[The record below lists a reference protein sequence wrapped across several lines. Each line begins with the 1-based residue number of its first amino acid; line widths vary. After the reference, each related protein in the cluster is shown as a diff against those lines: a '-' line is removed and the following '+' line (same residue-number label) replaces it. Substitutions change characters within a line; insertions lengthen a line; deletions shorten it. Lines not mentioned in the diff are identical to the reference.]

1 MSVRD
6 ENLWKILEQKARE
19 GDNKLQPDQRISDE
33 YLSGIKAICDFG
45 VDRAKTIRDTF
56 PMYTLH
62 DETHI
67 CNVLRIMAQL
77 LGDHTDKLTRDE
89 AAMLILAACCHD
101 VGMSYTDQEK
111 QDLFQDRDRLD
122 QYLEHHHDE
131 YVKAY
136 TENPE
141 VPTLTEEMQRN
152 YLRSI
157 HHERILGS
165 T

>member
-1 MSVRD
+1 MEKAVDTMSIRD
-6 ENLWKILEQKARE
+6 EKLWKILIQKARE
-19 GDNKLQPDQRISDE
+19 DDEDLQPDQRISDE

-101 VGMSYTDQEK
+101 MGMSYSDQEK
-111 QDLFQDRDRLD
+111 QELLDDGKCNQRIAHRHKDLPPADADKGLIYRFRHCFTSFPNGR
-122 QYLEHHHDE
+122 
-131 YVKAY
+131 
-136 TENPE
+136 
-141 VPTLTEEMQRN
+141 
-152 YLRSI
+152 
-157 HHERILGS
+157 
-165 T
+165 